1 MAKCRQCGQST
12 PVLQQD
18 VFTGTCATCRA
29 GVTPVR
35 LGCGTLILIG
45 FIVAAVSQ
53 AGSEDLE
60 SEISDLAKSVRAL
73 NQTVETQTKEIRE
86 LHSRIDRLTELQQN
100 EQGNIEEQTESEISQ
115 P

>member
-1 MAKCRQCGQST
+1 MATCRQCGQST

-18 VFTGTCATCRA
+18 VFTGTCPSCRA

-45 FIVAAVSQ
+45 FIVAVFSR

-60 SEISDLAKSVRAL
+60 SELSDLTKSVRAL
-73 NQTVETQTKEIRE
+73 QQTVETQTQDIQE
-86 LHSRIDRLTELQQN
+86 LHSKIDRLTEPQPN
-100 EQGNIEEQTESEISQ
+100 KQGNVED
-115 P
+115 